1 MEMSAGRLPGEI
13 LAAIRERLKDL
24 PQIQQQIAR
33 FILDS
38 PQEVVRMS
46 ISHLA
51 MKTGAKSEASIVKFY
66 RSLGF
71 TGYHDFKV
79 TLATEIA
86 GHSFHNPDDYTQ
98 ISVEDDISAIR
109 KKIFV
114 SSMRVLESNNNSID
128 DAVLAKTIDMLE
140 AATRVI
146 ILGYGTSGVAAYDL
160 FVKLSR
166 LGIDCHYSLD
176 AHINALVLAEPRE
189 GDVIFAIS
197 YSGESRD
204 VVLQAERVRG
214 MAKLIALTGEADSPL
229 AEIADVCITV
239 RSFETAYRTD
249 AMISR
254 MVQITIIDILFTA
267 LAIRGGDTAMA
278 RLSRSRQGLS
288 FLKF

>member
-1 MEMSAGRLPGEI
+1 MSPTARRASGET
-13 LAAIRERLKDL
+13 LQAIREKLSGL
-24 PQIQQQIAR
+24 PQIQQQIAQ
-33 FILDS
+33 FILEH
-38 PQEVVRMS
+38 PQDVVRMS

-51 MKTGAKSEASIVKFY
+51 MSTGAKSEASIVKFY

-71 TGYHDFKV
+71 SGYHDFKV

-86 GHSFHNPDDYTQ
+86 GRSFHSPDDFNR
-98 ISVEDDISAIR
+98 ISMDDDISSIR
-109 KKIFV
+109 NKIFQ
-114 SSMRVLESNNNSID
+114 SSMHVLEANNNSID
-128 DAVLAKTIDMLE
+128 DSVLSRTIDMLQ
-140 AATRVI
+140 AAKRVI
-146 ILGYGTSGVAAYDL
+146 ILGYGTSAVAAYDL

-176 AHINALVLAEPRE
+176 SHVNALVLAEPRE

-204 VVLQAERVRG
+204 VVYQAERVRG
-214 MAKLIALTGEADSPL
+214 MAKVIALTGEADSPL
-229 AEIADVCITV
+229 AGISDVCIAV
-239 RSFETAYRTD
+239 RSFETAFRTD
-249 AMISR
+249 AMVSR

-267 LAIRGGDTAMA
+267 LALRGGDAALA